1 MSTTRSSTPPC
12 ARSGARRSDNTR
24 AVPQQQDARTRRDRL
39 EVLTALINGPEFD
52 PALRG
57 LGREQYR
64 PR

>member
-1 MSTTRSSTPPC
+1 M
-12 ARSGARRSDNTR
+12 
-24 AVPQQQDARTRRDRL
+24 PQQQDARTRRDRL